1 MLRTIVALL
10 LACWRMLRSRRRTI
24 FWSLLIG
31 ILRQDVTKIL
41 SLPIVYGLATWTVIG
56 ALLIR

>member
-24 FWSLLIG
+24 FRSLLIG

-41 SLPIVYGLATWTVIG
+41 SLPIVYGLATWIVIG